1 MATQDPSSDDEIEY
15 VSDVEYSDHATARQ
29 SIRLESLPRSPG
41 AARQGSATNSLLAT
55 ERTNDDGGKS
65 RLASVKPSFLHP
77 DTWMWE
83 VLSLLGAF
91 VILVAVAVVLGVY
104 DGRPSPMLG
113 GLTLNTII
121 AFAATLFRI
130 LLMVPVTACIC
141 QWTWIWLET
150 GYRPLADVVKFDA
163 ASRGPLGSLGLLIE
177 HGYG

>member
-1 MATQDPSSDDEIEY
+1 MQVPSSDDEIEY
-15 VSDVEYSDHATARQ
+15 ISDAENSDHTTARH
-29 SIRLESLPRSPG
+29 SIQLETFPRSSK
-41 AARQGSATNSLLAT
+41 AAREDSATNGLLAT
-55 ERTNDDGGKS
+55 ERATDDGGKS
-65 RLASVKPSFLHP
+65 SLASVKMFFLHP

-91 VILVAVAVVLGVY
+91 VILVAVAVILAVY
-104 DGRPSPMLG
+104 NGKPSPMLG

-130 LLMVPVTACIC
+130 FLMVPVTACVC

-150 GYRPLADVVKFDA
+150 GYRPLVDVAKFDA

-177 HGYG
+177 RGYG